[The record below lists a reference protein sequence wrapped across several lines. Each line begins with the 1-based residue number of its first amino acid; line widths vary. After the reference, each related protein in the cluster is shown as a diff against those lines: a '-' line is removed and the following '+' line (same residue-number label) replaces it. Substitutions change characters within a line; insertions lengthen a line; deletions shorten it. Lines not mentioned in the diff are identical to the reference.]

1 MVRRTVLA
9 GLVVAIA
16 AGGLGQEPA
25 AEAPQVD
32 RTAAVV
38 EFQRLLESYLSIKTR
53 RGDQDQASWQ
63 AEVAPLLRD
72 LIAKFDDLLP
82 VLSEMPSILA
92 DAQLVKSLCH
102 SRLASL
108 LTNERR
114 ELDET
119 YNRLKSRMTGAASA
133 ETGRDLARVAR
144 ERADKAAAIAAEY
157 ETARELLKAALETG
171 DRAITEGVRASD
183 SAAQFVRGIVFAQS
197 AIVDD
202 NALNAF
208 EDVDEAAKAAGEAG
222 YRPAREIRA
231 ESIRRLLDQAHE
243 VLSEYAATTPRE
255 GGIEWVRGQY
265 VLGVV
270 KYRAALK
277 ERPAERGRAY
287 ATELDPA
294 RRALFDDARRIFA
307 ELADWRATEAL
318 LAAEGR
324 ARSSYERSI
333 FYARNM
339 TTEQAA
345 RYYGANCELYLAL
358 SAAIDERVEREA
370 RIRTAL
376 GHLDA
381 AVGLDRLTREEG
393 AAPTTREWVVD
404 REQSLTE
411 GVIVYNARQLRSK
424 LEQAEK
430 VAARLPLNDLTVS
443 FGVGTLLDSN
453 VPLLGRNT
461 APPVGKDRK
470 RDFRVTSLLR
480 LRYVLDLDAWFT
492 NDDFARRWQ
501 LLVEGRT
508 SPTWNARI
516 HDFNEQVYGATV
528 NLRYSIH
535 DQPSA
540 DGKGLDAVFM
550 HWRWDYDYFMLDND
564 GFLKSNRLRPSLQ
577 IVAGGGLLDS
587 SVYFNYEDRNYLEY
601 LTDEGF
607 DRDGN
612 YFSWGADWS
621 LDLSRVP
628 GLSASGARWWGESNW
643 GFLGPRETSGRDF
656 ERPARFDVGVEFG
669 TNSTQGQ
676 EFDYSN
682 QVLTGA
688 VTVPLPYGANFTSA
702 ALFEWQDYRG
712 NSLVDRNRRS
722 RSDFIQEYRF
732 GVERPFYMT
741 DYDPERF
748 QYVDPLNLAR
758 VVMNLY
764 GQIRFT
770 IDDSNVRN
778 RLGESVFEYN
788 RVIFSAGVRFDI
800 D

>member
-1 MVRRTVLA
+1 MVRRSIVAALLA
-9 GLVVAIA
+9 AA
-16 AGGLGQEPA
+16 AGTALPQEPP
-25 AEAPQVD
+25 PQD
-32 RTAAVV
+32 STASVV

-63 AEVAPLLRD
+63 AEVAPMLRD
-72 LIAKFDDLLP
+72 LIARFDELIP
-82 VLSEMPSILA
+82 VLSELPTVLA

-102 SRLASL
+102 SRLATL

-114 ELDET
+114 ELDDT
-119 YNRLKSRMTGAASA
+119 YNRLKARQPGAP
-133 ETGRDLARVAR
+133 TPDVGRDLARVAR
-144 ERADKAAAIAAEY
+144 ERADKAASIAAEY
-157 ETARELLKAALETG
+157 EKAREALRAALETG

-183 SAAQFVRGIVFAQS
+183 SAARFVRGIVFAQS

-208 EDVDEAAKAAGEAG
+208 EDVDEAGKAAGEPG
-222 YRPAREIRA
+222 YKPPREIRA

-243 VLSEYAATTPRE
+243 LLSEYAASTPRE
-255 GGIEWVRGQY
+255 SGIEWVRGQY

-277 ERPAERGRAY
+277 ERPSERGRAY

-294 RRALFDDARRIFA
+294 RRKLFDEARQIFA
-307 ELADWRATEAL
+307 ELSDWRKTEGVL
-318 LAAEGR
+318 GAEGR
-324 ARSSYERSI
+324 AQTSFQRSV
-333 FYARNM
+333 FGARGM
-339 TTEQAA
+339 SPEQAA
-345 RYYGANCELYLAL
+345 RYYGANSELYLAL
-358 SAAIDERVEREA
+358 SAAIDDRIERAERL
-370 RIRTAL
+370 RSAL

-381 AVGLDRLTREEG
+381 AVRLDRLALEEG
-393 AAPTTREWVVD
+393 GAPTTREWVVD

-430 VAARLPLNDLTVS
+430 VAARLPLNDLTLS
-443 FGVGTLLDSN
+443 FGVGGLLDSN

-480 LRYVLDLDAWFT
+480 LRYVVDLDSWFA

-528 NLRYSIH
+528 NLRYSLY
-535 DQPSA
+535 DQPSP
-540 DGKGLDAVFM
+540 DGKGLDAVYM

-564 GFLKSNRLRPSLQ
+564 GFLKSNRIRPALQ
-577 IVAGGGLLDS
+577 FVAGGGLLDT
-587 SVYFNYEDRNYLEY
+587 SVFFNYEDRNYLEY
-601 LTDEGF
+601 LKDERF

-612 YFSWGADWS
+612 YYSWGADWS
-621 LDLSRVP
+621 VDLSRIP
-628 GLSASGARWWGESNW
+628 GLGASGAAIWKEANW
-643 GFLGPRETSGRDF
+643 GFLGPRETAGREA
-656 ERPARFDVGVEFG
+656 ERPARVDVGVEFG
-669 TNSTQGQ
+669 TNSTQGE

-682 QVLTGA
+682 QILNAG

-712 NSLVDRNRRS
+712 NSLVDRNRRG

-732 GVERPFYMT
+732 GVERPFYLT

-778 RLGESVFEYN
+778 RLGESIFEYN